1 MFLSQLRTVITAETT
16 WSVSGDNCRVN
27 RRNTVFR
34 LQSNPA
40 GMRDWPP
47 CWIWRCRWTCI
58 SWPESSALAPDSNE
72 PRGSF
77 FFSTQSQS
85 ESERGL
91 RGRIVQK
98 WTSFFGKIWAG
109 LRGSSYKVLWVG
121 YQLGHVERHRS
132 KNPPDMFHIKTTPG
146 EIQ

>member
-1 MFLSQLRTVITAETT
+1 MIGRLVG
-16 WSVSGDNCRVN
+16 SGDADEPAFLGRSPRHWHPIQMN
-27 RRNTVFR
+27 RGGV
-34 LQSNPA
+34 
-40 GMRDWPP
+40 
-47 CWIWRCRWTCI
+47 
-58 SWPESSALAPDSNE
+58 
-72 PRGSF
+72 F

-98 WTSFFGKIWAG
+98 WTSFFGKNWAG